1 MLNTLSHS
9 FTFYLKIPM
18 KKYLFIP
25 IIILLLSCSGKE
37 IQLAKADRTIVSE
50 ITDLSPVYFFFEN
63 KGNDTLAVLNRNN
76 TISSTNWIFHIDKRL
91 KLKHFIPELVKLQT
105 KKKNS
110 PHKRADAE
118 NYFSYTDSVQK
129 KLAFLPFTTTE
140 FVFDNEL
147 SRFYIVKKNKE
158 FEKFYNFNI
167 NFDKQNNVY
176 LDGFEIDRNDFVA
189 LINQQISFANTTMKP
204 TLIHL
209 NFDENLTLEQ
219 YSQNKI
225 LALQLNTSL
234 VKIADKEFI
243 YNVKRLPKCDCK

>member
-1 MLNTLSHS
+1 
-9 FTFYLKIPM
+9 M
-18 KKYLFIP
+18 KKNIF
-25 IIILLLSCSGKE
+25 IIISLLFFVSCNQKE

-76 TISSTNWIFHIDKRL
+76 TISSTNWVFHIDKQL
-91 KLKHFIPELVKLQT
+91 KLKHFISELVKLQT

-140 FVFDNEL
+140 FFFDNEL

-167 NFDKQNNVY
+167 NFDKKNNIY
-176 LDGFEIDRNDFVA
+176 LNGNQIIRANFVTILTDFIA
-189 LINQQISFANTTMKP
+189 FSNTKNKP
-204 TLIHL
+204 NLLHL
-209 NFDENLTLEQ
+209 NFDENLNFEQ
-219 YSQNKI
+219 YIQNKL
-225 LALQLNTSL
+225 LALKLENSIT
-234 VKIADKEFI
+234 KIATKEFV
-243 YNVKRLPKCDCK
+243 YNEKKLPKCGCK